1 MNILKRLIDII
12 GSLFGLMVLTP
23 LFFLIGIAIKIDSK
37 GPIFFKQER
46 VGQGERIFTMYKFRS
61 MRVDAEKT
69 TGPVWARKNDPRVT
83 GLGGFL
89 RKTRLD
95 ELPQLFNILLGE
107 MSLVGPRPERP
118 VFVRQFSSTIPKY
131 RRRLDVKPGL
141 TGLAQVRYRY
151 DQSIRDV
158 KNKLRYDL
166 IYVKNMCLLLD
177 IRIMFQTF
185 GVVFNGKGAH

>member
-1 MNILKRLIDII
+1 MDILKRLIDII
-12 GSLFGLMVLTP
+12 GSLFGLIVLTP

-118 VFVRQFSSTIPKY
+118 VFVRQFSSIIPKY
-131 RRRLDVKPGL
+131 GRRLDVKPGL

-177 IRIMFQTF
+177 MRIMFQTF
-185 GVVFNGKGAH
+185 GVVFSGKGAH